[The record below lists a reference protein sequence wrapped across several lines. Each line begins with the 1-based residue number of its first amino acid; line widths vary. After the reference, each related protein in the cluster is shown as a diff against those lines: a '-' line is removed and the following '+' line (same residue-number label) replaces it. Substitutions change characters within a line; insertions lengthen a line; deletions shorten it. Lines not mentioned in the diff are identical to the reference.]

1 MPKKPSMKD
10 TNLTYKQLLFC
21 HNYIET
27 MNKRHS
33 AMMAGY
39 PRKHAHKEANRL
51 MKNPKI
57 LQELERL
64 SEIEDQKKVYTKA
77 QNILNKYIDIAFADI
92 TDFVEF
98 GTKEINGYKRSYVNL
113 EDSENVDGS
122 IINEVSQGKDG
133 TKIKLADRM
142 KALEFLADYFKMNH
156 YKNEKLEIDK
166 QRLKHDVESD
176 ENIQDNIKSF
186 LEATMSNKEE
196 LDDLFK
202 DDIDGDGNTTD

>member
-1 MPKKPSMKD
+1 MPKKENKENN
-10 TNLTYKQLLFC
+10 NLTHRQEMFC
-21 HNYIET
+21 KNFIET
-27 MNKRHS
+27 KNKRHS

-39 PRKHAHKEANRL
+39 PKKTAHIEANRL

-57 LQELERL
+57 IQELDRL
-64 SEIEDQKKVYTKA
+64 QEIEDNKIVYTKA
-77 QNILNKYIDIAFADI
+77 RDVLNKYIDIAFSDI

-98 GTKEINGYKRSYVNL
+98 GTKNINGINRSYVNL
-113 EDSENVDGS
+113 EDSNNVDGS

-156 YKNEKLEIDK
+156 YKNEKLDLDK
-166 QRLKHDVESD
+166 QRLKHETESD

-186 LEATMSNKEE
+186 LEATRSSKEE
-196 LDDLFK
+196 LNELFE
-202 DDIDGDGNTTD
+202 DDIEDGDTTD